1 MTEWFILQNKMI
13 TNTDQ
18 INLSGY
24 SVHPVPMSEI
34 LWLNKYVHV
43 SFYLK
48 VYDNPLKYSAIV
60 DVDFF
65 SSNKPE
71 IAEKETAK
79 SFVSIVLKNK
89 DILLFFKDFEHN
101 HVFEHK
107 LLRYDD
113 EWHRFDIKIFKD
125 NLWCP
130 NKRCKFET
138 CAHPEAKSL
147 GDIYLSWNPKDI
159 KRHRRVSISIDG
171 SKEIYLNS
179 MDTNSQFAMISFS
192 NNSLGKTKDIVLVN
206 QIIESSLTNRPSIS
220 IKGINA
226 VYDEDEI
233 TFVLKNHIT
242 PPPAIDIHL

>member
-1 MTEWFILQNKMI
+1 MI
-13 TNTDQ
+13 TNIDQ
-18 INLSGY
+18 IDLIGY
-24 SVHPVPMSEI
+24 SVRPVPMSEI
-34 LWLNKYVHV
+34 IRLNKYVHL

-71 IAEKETAK
+71 IVEKETAK
-79 SFVSIVLKNK
+79 SFASIVLKDK
-89 DILLFFKDFEHN
+89 DILLFFKDFN
-101 HVFEHK
+101 YGHVFEHK

-130 NKRCKFET
+130 NKRCKFEH
-138 CAHPEAKSL
+138 CIHPEARSL
-147 GDIYLSWNPKDI
+147 GDIYLSWDPKNI
-159 KRHRRVSISIDG
+159 KTHKRVSISIDG

-179 MDTNSQFAMISFS
+179 MNSSSQFAVISFS
-192 NNSLGKTKDIVLVN
+192 NNTLDKIKDNILVN

-226 VYDEDEI
+226 VHDEDEI

-242 PPPAIDIHL
+242 PPPAHIIPPPAIDIN